1 MAGISPTMMIAA
13 TGFTNNQGLG
23 VSSAMLTALT
33 NFDNSAVTTSYTNLS
48 AALVGANV
56 ALPTMPSYFTGLS
69 SGNSGSS
76 ITTGIRTAA
85 SAIAPNTQKFIS
97 NFNSASTFAQTSF
110 TWSGALTGAASA
122 SFDSFGLGI
131 TNFSQMVSGGLGTIM
146 AGASGA
152 PDFKTLSSTVTNFGT
167 AFDTGNLQKMF
178 DPASFVK
185 NLQKQGL
192 GDVGGLGDKLTT
204 AGLDPTNLDSANP
217 DVIKQ
222 VLETITGADVLKIID
237 QTKMILPANTMITS
251 AADLLD
257 AKKIVPAS
265 DLAKLPGGSL
275 DGLSNALSNMGGKF
289 KNVAAL
295 AATLAAT
302 KIPSLKNLDALSS
315 PMPAS
320 ISSALSSKLGTGG
333 GPFGNPTINDII
345 GTAAG
350 YKHTDSFTTIVA
362 AHTTIFQTSAGQ
374 ALQAAITDLT
384 ADPTNATKLSTFVA
398 AQAAVTGSTDPV
410 LSKLITDSANAITA
424 SQTQL
429 TNEATNQ
436 SKAGFVPS
444 AATVPAAAALLGL
457 ANKLHDL
464 GLDKQKAGYN
474 FLFSSMATD
483 DQYGDAVKAALAEGQ
498 NIAKMAAAGVA
509 NTTKIDP
516 MDVLAK
522 VQNG

>member
-1 MAGISPTMMIAA
+1 
-13 TGFTNNQGLG
+13 
-23 VSSAMLTALT
+23 
-33 NFDNSAVTTSYTNLS
+33 
-48 AALVGANV
+48 
-56 ALPTMPSYFTGLS
+56 
-69 SGNSGSS
+69 
-76 ITTGIRTAA
+76 
-85 SAIAPNTQKFIS
+85 
-97 NFNSASTFAQTSF
+97 
-110 TWSGALTGAASA
+110 
-122 SFDSFGLGI
+122 
-131 TNFSQMVSGGLGTIM
+131 
-146 AGASGA
+146 
-152 PDFKTLSSTVTNFGT
+152 
-167 AFDTGNLQKMF
+167 
-178 DPASFVK
+178 
-185 NLQKQGL
+185 
-192 GDVGGLGDKLTT
+192 
-204 AGLDPTNLDSANP
+204 
-217 DVIKQ
+217 
-222 VLETITGADVLKIID
+222 
-237 QTKMILPANTMITS
+237 
-251 AADLLD
+251 
-257 AKKIVPAS
+257 
-265 DLAKLPGGSL
+265 
-275 DGLSNALSNMGGKF
+275 MGGKF

-444 AATVPAAAALLGL
+444 AAAVPAAPALLGL